1 MNKRTKKSPSIDDA
15 LARARKYCAY
25 SERSKV
31 EVERKLNEYGVLEGD
46 INMIVEK
53 LVKEG
58 FLNEKRFASAFAGG
72 KFRMKKWGRTR
83 IKMEM
88 KRKGLSSELIEQGLS
103 ELPEQIYTDT
113 LDELLNKKWK
123 QLQRRATGN
132 NAKPE
137 MAEKQ
142 KLIRYALQKGY
153 EQDIIMNRM
162 SKLGLL

>member
-1 MNKRTKKSPSIDDA
+1 MDKRTKKSPSIDDA

-25 SERSKV
+25 SERNKV
-31 EVERKLNEYGVLEGD
+31 EVKKKLVEYGVMEGD
-46 INMIVEK
+46 INMILEK

-58 FLNEKRFASAFAGG
+58 FLNEQRFASAFAGG

-88 KRKGLSSELIEQGLS
+88 KRKGLSTELIEQGLS
-103 ELPEQIYTDT
+103 ELPQQAYTDT

-123 QLQRRATGN
+123 QLQRKAIGN
-132 NAKPE
+132 TSKPI

>member
-1 MNKRTKKSPSIDDA
+1 MDKRTKKSPSIDDA
-15 LARARKYCAY
+15 LARVRKYCAY

-31 EVERKLNEYGVLEGD
+31 EVKKKLVEYGVMEGD
-46 INMIVEK
+46 INMILEK

-58 FLNEKRFASAFAGG
+58 FLNESRFALAFAGG

-88 KRKGLSSELIEQGLS
+88 KRKGLSQELIEQGLS
-103 ELPEQIYTDT
+103 ELPEKAYTDT

-123 QLQRRATGN
+123 QLQGKSEGN
-132 NAKPE
+132 NSKPI

-153 EQDIIMNRM
+153 EQDIVMNRM